1 MSLRLVIILFVVGL
15 CSSLYGQ
22 NTTIRGEQI
31 PEEVVF
37 DSLSHS
43 AQTAAIRSAILPGL
57 GQAYN
62 EKYWKIP
69 LVYAGIGT
77 SIYFIVD
84 NQRQYRN
91 FKDAY
96 LIRTDGDSTTTD
108 QFPQYTDANLLSLV
122 DFHRRNRD
130 FSAVITLLI
139 YAFNI
144 VDASV
149 DAHLYGFDV
158 SDNLSLNFRPT
169 ATPDPRSGMYLYGAS
184 LTLNF

>member
-1 MSLRLVIILFVVGL
+1 LRSILILLGLVSGLF
-15 CSSLYGQ
+15 SFGQ
-22 NTTIRGEQI
+22 NPQIQGEQI
-31 PEEVVF
+31 PEEAVF
-37 DSLSHS
+37 DSLTHS

-96 LIRTDGDSTTTD
+96 LIRTDGDSTTLD

-158 SDNLSLNFRPT
+158 SDNLSLDFRPT